1 MLPAL
6 LTIINMSPTNAV
18 IIKSAGSATV
28 FARKTVWPPV
38 CQPAKKGNL
47 IKKIWNTIVET
58 AGKQN

>member
-6 LTIINMSPTNAV
+6 LTTINMSPTNAA
-18 IIKSAGSATV
+18 IIKSAESATV
-28 FARKTVWPPV
+28 FVRKTVWSPV